1 MKRIHVFNNVEM
13 RFGLWKYTYLVMQK
27 YGHDESAPTPD
38 GMFRGCFA
46 EYSPPIHG
54 TFVAAFQFVRHIII
68 IYITHYRNSSAT
80 LSQTVHNI
88 IANRPQH
95 HRKPSATLS

>member
-13 RFGLWKYTYLVMQK
+13 RFGLWKYTFLVMQK
-27 YGHDESAPTPD
+27 YGCDESVPYAWRNIHNQ
-38 GMFRGCFA
+38 FRGRMQ
-46 EYSPPIHG
+46 PIHG

-68 IYITHYRNSSAT
+68 IYVTR
-80 LSQTVHNI
+80 
-88 IANRPQH
+88 